1 MHLENGLEWPW
12 GGHNQGGH
20 DGAEYDWRR
29 LGGPREGFDMQ
40 TLTTWAGRSKF
51 TYTGSVAYGLMIT
64 YGKGFSVTISTAEYK
79 ALLKQFHGRT
89 VEIGTS
95 RTNPP
100 CGSVGEWL
108 MNNVTK
114 TGIVSYIGPILINA
128 GYAVKVGKT
137 QIKFI

>member
-1 MHLENGLEWPW
+1 
-12 GGHNQGGH
+12 
-20 DGAEYDWRR
+20 
-29 LGGPREGFDMQ
+29 MQ

>member
-1 MHLENGLEWPW
+1 
-12 GGHNQGGH
+12 
-20 DGAEYDWRR
+20 
-29 LGGPREGFDMQ
+29 MQ

-51 TYTGSVAYGLMIT
+51 RYTGSVALGLMIT
-64 YGKGFSVTISTAEYK
+64 YGKGFSVTISTREYT
-79 ALLKQFHGRT
+79 ALLKQFRGRT

-100 CGSVGEWL
+100 RGSVGEWL
-108 MNNVTK
+108 INNVTK
-114 TGIVSYIGPILINA
+114 TGIASYVGPILINE